1 MSLRNERVRKTL
13 MKEIADIIQ
22 KDIRDPRIE
31 GVISITDVELAHDNS
46 FAKVYFSVFTT
57 NESAKKKTIEA
68 LEENVS
74 KIRYEVGKRVR
85 LRLTPELRFIPD
97 DSIERGTKVMDLID
111 KISKGE
117 I

>member
-22 KDIRDPRIE
+22 KELKDSRIH
-31 GVISITDVELAHDNS
+31 GVVSITDIEISHDNS
-46 FAKVYFSVFTT
+46 YAKVYYSVFAS
-57 NESAKKKTIEA
+57 EEEKQSTIKA
-68 LEENVS
+68 ITDNTP

-97 DSIERGTKVMDLID
+97 NSLERGSNVSQIID
-111 KISKGE
+111 KISRGE

>member
-22 KDIRDPRIE
+22 KELKDSRIH
-31 GVISITDVELAHDNS
+31 GIDSITDIEISHDNS
-46 FAKVYFSVFTT
+46 YAKVYYSVFASEEEKETT
-57 NESAKKKTIEA
+57 IKAITDNT
-68 LEENVS
+68 S

-97 DSIERGTKVMDLID
+97 NSLERGANVTEIIN
-111 KISKGE
+111 KISRGE

>member
-1 MSLRNERVRKTL
+1 MSLRNERIRKTL

-22 KDIRDPRIE
+22 KELKDSRIH
-31 GVISITDVELAHDNS
+31 GVVSITDIEMSHDNS
-46 FAKVYFSVFTT
+46 YAKVYYSVFASDA
-57 NESAKKKTIEA
+57 EKELTIKA
-68 LEENVS
+68 ITENTS

-97 DSIERGTKVMDLID
+97 DSLERGANVTQLIN
-111 KISKGE
+111 KISRGE